1 MREESNNAMLPTTV
15 IGAEAAVSE
24 GSWRT
29 YLVLKISLSL
39 RRVASRLNPKAPI
52 RAPQTVV
59 VPDKRDLESSRQPS
73 VAAETGAGTLVIGRE
88 IVLSGEVMSCTRLVV
103 EGTIK
108 ANIKECRDIVI
119 AQGGLFSGSA
129 SVQSAD
135 ISGRFEGEIK
145 VSGRLLIREPGLVS
159 GTVQYSEIEIDRGGR
174 IAGNVSAVST
184 PDQDGSP

>member
-1 MREESNNAMLPTTV
+1 MANLLGTQDKP
-15 IGAEAAVSE
+15 
-24 GSWRT
+24 
-29 YLVLKISLSL
+29 
-39 RRVASRLNPKAPI
+39 ASTSAGFSIPPKASPP
-52 RAPQTVV
+52 APQTVV

-73 VAAETGAGTLVIGRE
+73 TSADAAAGTLVIGRE
-88 IVLSGEVMSCTRLVV
+88 IVLSGEVRSCTRLVV

-108 ANIKECRDIVI
+108 ANIKECRDIAI

-174 IAGNVSAVST
+174 IAGNVSAVGT
-184 PDQDGSP
+184 PPGQSGTA